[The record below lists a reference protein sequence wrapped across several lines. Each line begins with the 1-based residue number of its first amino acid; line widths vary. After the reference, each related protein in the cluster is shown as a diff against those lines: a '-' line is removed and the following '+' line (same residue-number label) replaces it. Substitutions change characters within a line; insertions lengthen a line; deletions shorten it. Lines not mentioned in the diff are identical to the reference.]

1 MKRSVSYKLLPWP
14 IILSG
19 CIVLVLRFA
28 LYTMEN
34 QSSLLPARHPLYLV
48 ALLLAAVTG
57 LVLAAFVLQL
67 KGANT
72 YESNFPF
79 SRPRAQGSFL
89 AGLLMFPMATG
100 IYATAATTLEL
111 IWAALAT
118 GAAICFIAS
127 GYLQLKGEKPH
138 FLLYAVICLFYV
150 CHMVCSYQTWSGNP
164 QVEDYIFSLFACI
177 FLSLFAYQKSA
188 FSVHMGSRQMLIFSG
203 LMATFF
209 CIAALAGVDHS
220 RFFAASG
227 IWAISNLCRMDPP
240 HEQEG

>member
-14 IILSG
+14 TVISG
-19 CIVLVLRFA
+19 CIVLIMRFA

-34 QSSLLPARHPLYLV
+34 QSGLLPARHPLYL
-48 ALLLAAVTG
+48 ASLILAAVTA
-57 LVLAAFVLQL
+57 LVLAVFCLRL
-67 KGANT
+67 KGSND
-72 YESNFPF
+72 YQKNFPF

-111 IWAALAT
+111 IWAVLAA
-118 GAAICFIAS
+118 GAGICLIAS

-138 FLLYAVICLFYV
+138 FLLYVVICLFYV

-164 QVEDYIFSLFACI
+164 QVEDYMFSLFGCI
-177 FLSLFAYQKSA
+177 FLSLFAYQKAA
-188 FSVHMGSRQMLIFSG
+188 FSVNLGSRRMLIFSG
-203 LMATFF
+203 LMAAFF
-209 CIAALAGVDHS
+209 CLSSLTGADNS

-227 IWAISNLCRMDPP
+227 IWAISNLCVIDPP
-240 HEQEG
+240 REQEG